1 MKCEHPPS
9 SPDTGCLFE
18 FPTSEGTIAIR
29 ATDDVLTPF
38 GGLVPFSAFL
48 LRSGIVEKLGEAS
61 PVVRTSPNALPV
73 RDVVLSFMLTA
84 LCDGRRFSHVAR
96 MREDA
101 SVSSLFGMKRGVCGT
116 DTILRFLRSVP
127 EDGGRKWLAEAA
139 RPLWSALPEG
149 FILDWDSTVMTKYGH
164 QAGSEIGYNPQKH
177 GRASQHPL
185 LAVAAGTRL
194 CPYYRWRGGKSA
206 SSSEWIEAME
216 ECLEWLGGR
225 KPWLNRAD
233 LGFAHEEILAWHEAS
248 PERPKYLMKLKMT
261 RNVRRAIPSIAED
274 AWLGSS
280 SHGVLQVAETE
291 ILLHGWSK
299 PRRIVVGRRLRGVI
313 PASDAGAFWDE
324 AKHEFEAYVT
334 DLTEKEASAW
344 QIVELY
350 RKRADAE
357 NVFDE
362 LKSQWGFAG
371 FCSSKKE
378 VTALAARL
386 QLLTYNIWCLFLR
399 LMEPSRHV
407 EAFQGRRWFLLIA
420 ARLVE
425 RKGRKELQISATGS
439 WWRDLS
445 AGYKRLCD
453 WLKLTASQ
461 LEFHSLSPPVFPC
474 QPEPR

>member
-1 MKCEHPPS
+1 MKEEPLLKPLEEER
-9 SPDTGCLFE
+9 LFE
-18 FPTSEGTIAIR
+18 FPTSAGTIAVR
-29 ATDDVLTPF
+29 ATNDVLTPF

-48 LRSGIVEKLGEAS
+48 LKSEMAEKLAETS
-61 PVVRTSPNALPV
+61 PAVRSSPNALPV
-73 RDVVLSFMLTA
+73 RDIVLSFMLTA
-84 LCDGRRFSHVAR
+84 LCDGRRFSHVGR
-96 MREDA
+96 LREDA
-101 SVSSLFGMKRGVCGT
+101 SIGELFGMKRGVCGT
-116 DTILRFLRSVP
+116 DAILRFLHSVP
-127 EDGGRKWLAEAA
+127 EDGGREWVAA
-139 RPLWSALPEG
+139 ASKRIWTALPED

-164 QAGSEIGYNPQKH
+164 QEGSEIGYNPQKH

-206 SSSEWIEAME
+206 SSTEWLEAMD
-216 ECLEWLGGR
+216 ECLAWLGGR

-233 LGFAHEEILAWHEAS
+233 LGFAHEDILAWHEVS

-261 RNVRRAIPSIAED
+261 RNVRRAIPSMAEE
-274 AWLGSS
+274 AWQGSS
-280 SHGVLQVAETE
+280 SHGVLQVAETR
-291 ILLHGWSK
+291 LLLSGWSK
-299 PRRIVVGRRLRGVI
+299 ERRVIVGRRLRGIVS
-313 PASDAGAFWDE
+313 AAAGGTFWDE

-334 DLTEKEASAW
+334 NLSESEASPW
-344 QIVELY
+344 QIVDLY

-362 LKSQWGFAG
+362 LKNQWGFAG
-371 FCSSKKE
+371 FCSGKKE

-386 QLLTYNIWCLFLR
+386 QLLTYNLWNLFLR
-399 LMEPSRHV
+399 LMEPSRHI

-425 RKGRKELQISATGS
+425 RKGRKELQISTSGA

-445 AGYKRLCD
+445 TGYRRLSD

-461 LEFHSLSPPVFPC
+461 LDFHALSPPVLS
-474 QPEPR
+474 R